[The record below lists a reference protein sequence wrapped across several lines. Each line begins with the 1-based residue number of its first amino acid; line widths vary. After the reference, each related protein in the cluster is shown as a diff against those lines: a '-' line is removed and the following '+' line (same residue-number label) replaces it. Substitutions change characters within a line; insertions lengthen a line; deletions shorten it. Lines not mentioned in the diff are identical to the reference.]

1 MKKTFLAVLGCCL
14 ALSAAATR
22 AQQDDLAA
30 KSRSFVSMDPVST
43 VAVTPGHSTPI
54 AFTFH
59 VASGYHVNSHTPAA
73 PELIPT
79 EVHFSLPGSDVVIG
93 RIRYPAGELKSFP
106 FDPTSKLSVYSGTVV
121 VKALVV
127 SPPNGSADT
136 YTVHGELKYQACDNN
151 ACYPPKKLPFQ
162 FNVKVGTRARGT
174 RKARPN
180 AQSPHIH

>member
-1 MKKTFLAVLGCCL
+1 MRRISLCLPTLAFLMAASTAQPQTEAAPKDRTFV
-14 ALSAAATR
+14 T
-22 AQQDDLAA
+22 
-30 KSRSFVSMDPVST
+30 VEPIST
-43 VAVTPGHSTPI
+43 VVVRPGHSTPV

-59 VASGYHVNSHTPAA
+59 VAPGYHVNSHTPAA

-106 FDPTSKLSVYSGTVV
+106 FDPTAKLSVYSGTVIV
-121 VKALVV
+121 RALVV